1 MLGATQSVDM
11 ISSLKQDYGSVEV
24 SVLNVDLLPNSIDTA
39 VIGDRLFTLPI
50 QVEGLEVNN
59 LHGNQ
64 MDLDEG
70 NAGGDR
76 SMEERNASQG
86 NVNPSQGKGNKPNS
100 GGPSQQDGAPS
111 RDKRV
116 VDMGVVV
123 QHGEGIHAS
132 VLAQEEINS
141 NLNAGNSVNLNQQ
154 INTVNASISV
164 QHNHQIL
171 SRADQENNEAFNM
184 IVTSPSRGATLDI
197 EGMELGSFS
206 PDVNKSGI
214 GLHPEFS
221 GTNLQLAK
229 PSHQGATPGN
239 HNVMEKGSSMVAK
252 EKRFVLENTIAL
264 AVKRS
269 RRRGG
274 SVDEE
279 SSERA
284 ERLKAKKNVD
294 DPGMSKTKSF
304 LSFSDSKIVS
314 NIATLGVSIGKGIGR
329 NIEYLKANELDRLL
343 QASHNT
349 PKQED
354 MGQNVDVET
363 SEVDSAMGL
372 DRQSIKH
379 LVGDIAVDVLRMEEA
394 QWSDFKTIPRK
405 PKSGSIKM
413 RKGKKKLKYH
423 T

>member
-1 MLGATQSVDM
+1 VAELGRLIPERWLWNVTQQDDHSFIVPFPSRGDLQRSVAFGKAETKEHGVSLLFQEWKPRKRDCHYKESGLGYSGCQKKLREFSVLWALGSMLGATQSVDM

-24 SVLNVDLLPNSIDTA
+24 AVLNVDLLPNSIDTA

-221 GTNLQLAK
+221 GTYQ
-229 PSHQGATPGN
+229 P
-239 HNVMEKGSSMVAK
+239 
-252 EKRFVLENTIAL
+252 
-264 AVKRS
+264 
-269 RRRGG
+269 
-274 SVDEE
+274 
-279 SSERA
+279 
-284 ERLKAKKNVD
+284 
-294 DPGMSKTKSF
+294 
-304 LSFSDSKIVS
+304 
-314 NIATLGVSIGKGIGR
+314 SIG
-329 NIEYLKANELDRLL
+329 
-343 QASHNT
+343 
-349 PKQED
+349 
-354 MGQNVDVET
+354 
-363 SEVDSAMGL
+363 
-372 DRQSIKH
+372 
-379 LVGDIAVDVLRMEEA
+379 
-394 QWSDFKTIPRK
+394 
-405 PKSGSIKM
+405 
-413 RKGKKKLKYH
+413 
-423 T
+423 